1 MQNGNRQFKLPFY
14 RQETPD
20 SCVPACLRMV
30 LAGLGVDRAEP
41 LLRQM
46 CDCTML
52 GTDALNAVDAA
63 RQLGFPL
70 AHKENL
76 TIEQLTNVLQSG
88 CFPIVYVNLLPIDA
102 EAGIHAMVVIAADDQ
117 YVRVYDPLVGERQL
131 EKMMFDAAW
140 GMTNRLTILIPG
152 QGLATDY
159 TTIVN

>member
-30 LAGLGVDRAEP
+30 LAGLGVDRAEAV
-41 LLRQM
+41 LRQM

-52 GTDALNAVDAA
+52 GTDALNVVDAA

-70 AHKENL
+70 A
-76 TIEQLTNVLQSG
+76 
-88 CFPIVYVNLLPIDA
+88 
-102 EAGIHAMVVIAADDQ
+102 
-117 YVRVYDPLVGERQL
+117 RQL
-131 EKMMFDAAW
+131 EKGLFDAAW

-152 QGLATDY
+152 QGIATD
-159 TTIVN
+159 

>member
-30 LAGLGVDRAEP
+30 LAGLGVDRPEG

-46 CDCTML
+46 CDCTVL

-63 RQLGFPL
+63 RNLGFPL

-76 TIEQLTNVLQSG
+76 SMAQLITVLQSG
-88 CFPIVYVNLLPIDA
+88 CFPIVYVDLSLIGE
-102 EAGIHAMVVIAADDQ
+102 EAGIQVK
-117 YVRVYDPLVGERQL
+117 G
-131 EKMMFDAAW
+131 
-140 GMTNRLTILIPG
+140 
-152 QGLATDY
+152 
-159 TTIVN
+159 

>member
-1 MQNGNRQFKLPFY
+1 VLCRTGIGN
-14 RQETPD
+14 
-20 SCVPACLRMV
+20 SNCLSIGRKPLILV
-30 LAGLGVDRAEP
+30 CLLVCEWCWRGWGVDRAEP

-76 TIEQLTNVLQSG
+76 TITQLTNVLQSG
-88 CFPIVYVNLLPIDA
+88 CFPIVYVNLLLIEA
-102 EAGIHAMVVIAADDQ
+102 VAGIHAMVVIAADDR
-117 YVRVYDPLVGERQL
+117 YVQVYDPLVGERQL

-152 QGLATDY
+152 QELATD
-159 TTIVN
+159 